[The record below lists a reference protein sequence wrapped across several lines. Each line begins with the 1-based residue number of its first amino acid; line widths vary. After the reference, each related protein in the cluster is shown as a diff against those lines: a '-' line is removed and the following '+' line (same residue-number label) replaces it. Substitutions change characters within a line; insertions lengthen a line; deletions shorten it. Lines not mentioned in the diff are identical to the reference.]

1 LPELPCL
8 QRYKKQTDHKNEEGK
23 NGLKINPN
31 MTKVMKIN
39 HMREET

>member
-8 QRYKKQTDHKNEEGK
+8 PRYKKQTDLKKEEGK

-31 MTKVMKIN
+31 MTKVYEN
-39 HMREET
+39 QP